1 MGMPSAG
8 ARCAAQSLSWS
19 AGRPAAWVSIA
30 GTGSPAGGGTP
41 LGIGVPVFHE
51 QLEASSVAVTATAA
65 AAPHQRNDDTETL
78 DSLI

>member
-1 MGMPSAG
+1 
-8 ARCAAQSLSWS
+8 
-19 AGRPAAWVSIA
+19 VSIA